1 MGSSIP
7 LFSVAGIT
15 IRMHITFP
23 LILIWGALQFGVFS
37 GGGWAGAIFGLIVT
51 ILLFAIVVL
60 HELGHSVAALHYGVP
75 VKQIVLLP
83 IGGVAELGRIP
94 EKPIQEF
101 VIAIAGPLVNFALAV
116 ILAPLGLVFG
126 QEVVLWPSSD
136 LFDNLGQ
143 LSLSAIFNYVFV
155 SNLFLGIFNL
165 LPAFP
170 MDGGRV
176 LRALLAT
183 QLSYERA
190 TAIAASIGQSLAW
203 ILGLYGFLN
212 GSFFT
217 ILIAVFIFSG
227 AAAERQLVQ
236 ARSVLG
242 DLTVEQAYSRQVHK
256 LSPQSLLRDAIK
268 LTFDSFQAD
277 FPVCQGEQLVGL
289 VTYTRLLEA
298 LDQHGPDIPV
308 SEVMLTDVMPVS
320 PGDNLFAVQ
329 QRLAESNLEALPVVA
344 AEKFLGLIT
353 NRDISEVYRIASTQ
367 PGLMATLRTDRI
379 KGVLTK

>member
-7 LFSVAGIT
+7 LFSVQGIT

-23 LILIWGALQFGVFS
+23 LILIWGALQFGVFT
-37 GGGWAGAIFGLIVT
+37 GGGWSGAIFGLIVT
-51 ILLFAIVVL
+51 FLLFAIVVL
-60 HELGHSVAALHYGVP
+60 HELGHSLAALRYGVP

-83 IGGVAELGRIP
+83 IGGVAELGRMP

-101 VIAIAGPLVNFALAV
+101 VIAIAGPLVNFALAI
-116 ILAPLGLVFG
+116 ILAPLGLALGQGFG
-126 QEVVLWPSSD
+126 GWPPAD

-143 LSLSAIFNYVFV
+143 LSFNAIFNYVFV

-183 QLSYERA
+183 QVSYQRA
-190 TAIAASIGQSLAW
+190 TSIAVTIGQTLAW
-203 ILGLYGFLN
+203 MLGLYGFLN
-212 GSFFT
+212 GNFFT

-227 AAAERQLVQ
+227 AEAERQLVQ
-236 ARSVLG
+236 TRSVLG
-242 DLTVEQAYSRQVHK
+242 DLMVEQAYSRRVQT
-256 LSPQSLLRDAIK
+256 LTPQSSLRDAVK

-277 FPVCQGEQLVGL
+277 FPVCEGEQLVGL
-289 VTYTRLLEA
+289 LTYTRLLEA
-298 LDQHGPDIPV
+298 LDQHGPNVPV
-308 SEVMLTDVMPVS
+308 GKVMLTHVS
-320 PGDNLFAVQ
+320 PVAPDDNLFAAQ

-344 AEKFLGLIT
+344 DGRFLGLLT
-353 NRDISEVYRIASTQ
+353 NRDIGEVYRIASTQ
-367 PGLMATLRTDRI
+367 PDLIATLKLD
-379 KGVLTK
+379 KVKSLS

>member
-7 LFSVAGIT
+7 LFSVQGIT

-23 LILIWGALQFGVFS
+23 LILIWGALQFGIFT
-37 GGGWAGAIFGLIVT
+37 GGGWSGAIFGLIVT
-51 ILLFAIVVL
+51 FLLFAIVVL
-60 HELGHSVAALHYGVP
+60 HELGHSLAALRYGVP

-83 IGGVAELGRIP
+83 IGGVAELGRMP

-101 VIAIAGPLVNFALAV
+101 VIAIAGPLVNFALAI
-116 ILAPLGLVFG
+116 ILALLGLALGQNFG
-126 QEVVLWPSSD
+126 VWPSAD

-143 LSLSAIFNYVFV
+143 LSFNAIFNYVFV

-183 QLSYERA
+183 QLSYQRA
-190 TAIAASIGQSLAW
+190 TSIAVTIGQALAW
-203 ILGLYGFLN
+203 MLGLYGFLN
-212 GSFFT
+212 GNFFT

-227 AAAERQLVQ
+227 AEAERQLVQ
-236 ARSVLG
+236 TRSVLG
-242 DLTVEQAYSRQVHK
+242 DLTVEQAYSRRVQT
-256 LSPQSLLRDAIK
+256 LTPQSSLRDAVK

-277 FPVCQGEQLVGL
+277 FPVCQDEQLMGL
-289 VTYTRLLEA
+289 LTYTRLLEA
-298 LDQHGPDIPV
+298 LDQHGPDVPV
-308 SEVMLTDVMPVS
+308 GKVMLTNVS
-320 PGDNLFAVQ
+320 PVAPDDNLFATQ

-344 AEKFLGLIT
+344 DGRFLGLLT
-353 NRDISEVYRIASTQ
+353 NRDIGEVYRIASTQ
-367 PGLMATLRTDRI
+367 PDLIATLKLD
-379 KGVLTK
+379 KVKSLS

>member
-1 MGSSIP
+1 
-7 LFSVAGIT
+7 
-15 IRMHITFP
+15 
-23 LILIWGALQFGVFS
+23 
-37 GGGWAGAIFGLIVT
+37 
-51 ILLFAIVVL
+51 
-60 HELGHSVAALHYGVP
+60 
-75 VKQIVLLP
+75 
-83 IGGVAELGRIP
+83 
-94 EKPIQEF
+94 
-101 VIAIAGPLVNFALAV
+101 
-116 ILAPLGLVFG
+116 
-126 QEVVLWPSSD
+126 
-136 LFDNLGQ
+136 
-143 LSLSAIFNYVFV
+143 
-155 SNLFLGIFNL
+155 
-165 LPAFP
+165 
-170 MDGGRV
+170 
-176 LRALLAT
+176 
-183 QLSYERA
+183 
-190 TAIAASIGQSLAW
+190 
-203 ILGLYGFLN
+203 LYGFLN

>member
-7 LFSVAGIT
+7 LFSVQGIT

-23 LILIWGALQFGVFS
+23 LILIWGALQFGVFT
-37 GGGWAGAIFGLIVT
+37 GGGWSGAIFGLIVT
-51 ILLFAIVVL
+51 FLLFAIVVL
-60 HELGHSVAALHYGVP
+60 HELGHSLAALRYSVP

-83 IGGVAELGRIP
+83 IGGVAELGRMP

-116 ILAPLGLVFG
+116 ILAPLGLALVQG
-126 QEVVLWPSSD
+126 VGVWPSAD

-143 LSLSAIFNYVFV
+143 LSLNSVFNYVFV

-183 QLSYERA
+183 QVSYQRA
-190 TAIAASIGQSLAW
+190 TSIAVTIGQTLAW
-203 ILGLYGFLN
+203 MLGLYGFLN
-212 GSFFT
+212 GNFFT

-227 AAAERQLVQ
+227 AEAERQLVQ
-236 ARSVLG
+236 TRSVLG
-242 DLTVEQAYSRQVHK
+242 DLTVEQAYSRRVQT
-256 LSPQSLLRDAIK
+256 LTPQSSLRDAVK
-268 LTFDSFQAD
+268 LTFDSFQSD
-277 FPVCQGEQLVGL
+277 FPVCEGEQLVGL
-289 VTYTRLLEA
+289 LTYTRLLEA
-298 LDQHGPDIPV
+298 LDQHGPNVPV
-308 SEVMLTDVMPVS
+308 GEVMLTDVS
-320 PGDNLFAVQ
+320 PLSPKGNLFAAQ
-329 QRLAESNLEALPVVA
+329 QRLAENNLEALPVVA
-344 AEKFLGLIT
+344 DGRFLGLLT

-367 PGLMATLRTDRI
+367 PDLIANLRSD
-379 KGVLTK
+379 KVQSLS